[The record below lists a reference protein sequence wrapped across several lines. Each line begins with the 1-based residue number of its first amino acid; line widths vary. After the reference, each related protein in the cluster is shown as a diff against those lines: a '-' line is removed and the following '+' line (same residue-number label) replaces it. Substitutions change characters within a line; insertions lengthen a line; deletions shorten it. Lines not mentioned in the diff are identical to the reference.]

1 MNTDVSTSP
10 EATLAD
16 SVPTDQG
23 IVYVLTNSAMPDM
36 VKIGSTR
43 RADIGDRLRELY
55 STDVPVPFDCVLAR
69 QIENHAAV
77 EAALHT
83 AFSPSRVNPSREFF
97 AVSVRQVEAI
107 LNLLGGEDVT
117 PEVEVEGQG
126 AVDESSR
133 AAGEQLQRRV
143 RSPLNFATV
152 GIPVGAT
159 LTCVRND
166 DTAEVL
172 SGNRVRYKG
181 EEMSLTQASR
191 LSLGLERGPR
201 PTPLW
206 SYEGQRLL
214 EIYEETYPKPEDP
227 DTD

>member
-1 MNTDVSTSP
+1 MSTDISTSP
-10 EATLAD
+10 EETVTESTSID
-16 SVPTDQG
+16 KG

-55 STDVPVPFDCVLAR
+55 STGVPVPFDCVLAR
-69 QIENHAAV
+69 QVENHAAV
-77 EAALHT
+77 EAALHK
-83 AFSPSRVNPSREFF
+83 AFGPSRVNPSREFF
-97 AVSVRQVEAI
+97 TVSLSQVEAI
-107 LNLLGGEDVT
+107 LNLIGGEDVT

-126 AVDESSR
+126 AVDDSSR
-133 AAGEQLQRRV
+133 EAGEQFQRKV
-143 RSPLNFATV
+143 RSPLNFATM

-159 LTCVRND
+159 LKCLRND

-172 SGNRVRYKG
+172 SGTRVRYKG

-206 SYEGQRLL
+206 SYQDQRLL
-214 EIYEETYPKPEDP
+214 EIYEATYPKPEDS
-227 DTD
+227 DSD

>member
-1 MNTDVSTSP
+1 MSTSS
-10 EATLAD
+10 EVTVTE
-16 SVPTDQG
+16 SRSKDQG

-55 STDVPVPFDCVLAR
+55 STGVPVPFDCVLAR
-69 QIENHAAV
+69 QVKNHAAV

-83 AFSPSRVNPSREFF
+83 AFSPSRVNSSREFF
-97 AVSVRQVEAI
+97 TVSLSQVEAI
-107 LNLLGGEDVT
+107 LNLVGGQDVT

-133 AAGEQLQRRV
+133 EAGEQLQRRV
-143 RSPLNFATV
+143 RSPLNFATM

-159 LTCVRND
+159 LMCLRND

-172 SGNRVRYKG
+172 SGNRVRYSG

-214 EIYEETYPKPEDP
+214 EIYEATYPKPGDP
-227 DTD
+227 DRD